1 MGSIERRIQRL
12 EDLYYCTT
20 ATADLEERRRCTEEL
35 RERLIAKMQ
44 RMLDE
49 AEERRRRAGLPPRDE
64 VLTPEDRAR
73 AHQHFKQALRR
84 KAGLE

>member
-1 MGSIERRIQRL
+1 MGSIERRIQWL

-20 ATADLEERRRCTEEL
+20 AAADLEERRR
-35 RERLIAKMQ
+35 
-44 RMLDE
+44 
-49 AEERRRRAGLPPRDE
+49 RAGTPPLDE
-64 VLTPEDRAR
+64 VLTSQERTR